1 VSSRAP
7 RAEDFAPGLF
17 VDRGDAH
24 YTLTYSSFPPFDD
37 LCTAEG
43 MQDRGSFWQALVV
56 ALLEDDEGA
65 EVLESLDFDS
75 SPTSFAATSDDL
87 HALHEVAK
95 ALRKLEDRDTVADL
109 VDKLDLR
116 QYE

>member
-1 VSSRAP
+1 VTPRHV
-7 RAEDFAPGLF
+7 RAEDFAPGTF
-17 VDRGDAH
+17 ADHGDGH
-24 YTLTYSSFPPFDD
+24 FSLTYSSFPPFDD

-43 MQDRGSFWQALVV
+43 MQDRGTFWQALVIAV
-56 ALLEDDEGA
+56 LEDDEGA

-75 SPTSFAATSDDL
+75 NPTSFSASSDDPR
-87 HALHEVAK
+87 ALREVAK
-95 ALRKLEDRDTVADL
+95 ALRKLEDRDTVAEL